1 MLVLGW
7 LTVLLGV
14 FAILWADGRLS
25 RKDWRSLSDRAAN
38 RKSDSSIRETR

>member
-14 FAILWADGRLS
+14 CAMLWADGAFANIGS
-25 RKDWRSLSDRAAN
+25 SAGDQPKVRAM
-38 RKSDSSIRETR
+38 R

>member
-14 FAILWADGRLS
+14 FAMLWADGAFAE
-25 RKDWRSLSDRAAN
+25 D
-38 RKSDSSIRETR
+38 